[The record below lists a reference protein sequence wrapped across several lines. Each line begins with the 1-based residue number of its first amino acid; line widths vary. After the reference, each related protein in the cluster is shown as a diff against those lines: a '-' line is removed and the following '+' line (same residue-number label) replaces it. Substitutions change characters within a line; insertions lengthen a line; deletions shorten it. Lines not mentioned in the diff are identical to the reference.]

1 LIATLCEEIL
11 RVVATIKL
19 KKARA
24 SQLCKRLNTYSR
36 QHPLCQALKEF
47 GKLRKPEFPLHFIDD
62 VTLRQAVEIQFD
74 KGEHANKFSKAVS
87 FSTITNSCTGSTISP
102 MRNLWIPLRYA
113 FTRLCHFQPRRVSGR
128 RSPQTYTGRSA
139 PDVYDTFGTFLGIY
153 PLLTSVIVCLYN
165 LDGFFR
171 KSIRIP
177 VCAGQGAVP
186 FLQAPDL
193 QPIVHADDD
202 DLIVDACQLS

>member
-1 LIATLCEEIL
+1 
-11 RVVATIKL
+11 
-19 KKARA
+19 
-24 SQLCKRLNTYSR
+24 
-36 QHPLCQALKEF
+36 
-47 GKLRKPEFPLHFIDD
+47 

-74 KGEHANKFSKAVS
+74 KAEHANKFSKAVS
-87 FSTITNSCTGSTISP
+87 FVNHHKFLHGEYDFSDEK
-102 MRNLWIPLRYA
+102 PLDSIALRIYMA
-113 FTRLCHFQPRRVSGR
+113 LPFPAKECKREKVPADL
-128 RSPQTYTGRSA
+128 TGRSA

-186 FLQAPDL
+186 FLQAPDH